1 MCIIGSMKTKDELL
15 AIAQSNCPKLTLPL
29 IRDIVEEIEM
39 GDDLHAKI
47 DLQLTAD
54 NWGLSVCEV
63 YRLINPVLK

>member
-1 MCIIGSMKTKDELL
+1 MCYNICMKTKDELL

-29 IRDIVEEIEM
+29 IRDIVEEIEC

-47 DLQLTAD
+47 DLQLTAE
-54 NWGLSVCEV
+54 NWGLSVSEV

>member
-15 AIAQSNCPKLTLPL
+15 AIAQSNCPKLTLPR
-29 IRDIVEEIEM
+29 IRDIVEEIE
-39 GDDLHAKI
+39 GEDDLHAKI
-47 DLQLTAD
+47 DLQLTAE